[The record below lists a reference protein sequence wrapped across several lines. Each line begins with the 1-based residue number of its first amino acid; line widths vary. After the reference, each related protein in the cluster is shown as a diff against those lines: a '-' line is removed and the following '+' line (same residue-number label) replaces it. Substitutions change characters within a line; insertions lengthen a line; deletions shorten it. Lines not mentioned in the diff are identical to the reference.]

1 MDGANRYLEEQYR
14 PAFNAEFVK
23 PALEAGSAFVPWA
36 GAHLEEVLCEQFE
49 RRVGADNCVTFE
61 RLTLQIPAQ
70 RHRCHFVK
78 LTVRVHRYLDDT
90 LAIFHGP
97 RCLAR
102 YTANG
107 QPMEELKRAA

>member
-1 MDGANRYLEEQYR
+1 
-14 PAFNAEFVK
+14 
-23 PALEAGSAFVPWA
+23 
-36 GAHLEEVLCEQFE
+36 
-49 RRVGADNCVTFE
+49 VTFE

-70 RHRCHFVK
+70 RHRCHFVT

-97 RCLAR
+97 RCLSR

-107 QPMEELKRAA
+107 QPLEDFKRAP